1 MTMRYPQR
9 AYWAASQRAMTPAPE
24 SKPIGIVR
32 ADCLNKGVVVEWIS
46 HHGRWLSCEIL
57 GVCKADIVV
66 DHDHNTACLE
76 PRSSRTPTDSD
87 GPHLVYA
94 VFDEFQR
101 VTVDSRSRPK
111 RRLERFGSVD
121 NQRTSRNSC
130 VTIMV
135 DVLMVSLKI
144 ALPVL
149 YRLSM
154 FCHDRLDFYRNLHCG
169 RATLQDR
176 DAGIRLT
183 HPELWRSQHQIDV
196 PVGGTCSKNK
206 VDIVDDATSSSLF
219 MYLRAVSNQILNN
232 HFSENIRMLV

>member
-1 MTMRYPQR
+1 M
-9 AYWAASQRAMTPAPE
+9 
-24 SKPIGIVR
+24 
-32 ADCLNKGVVVEWIS
+32 EWIS
-46 HHGRWLSCEIL
+46 HHGWLSCEIL

-66 DHDHNTACLE
+66 DHDDNTACLE
-76 PRSSRTPTDSD
+76 PRSSRTPTDRD

-149 YRLSM
+149 YRL
-154 FCHDRLDFYRNLHCG
+154 
-169 RATLQDR
+169 
-176 DAGIRLT
+176 
-183 HPELWRSQHQIDV
+183 
-196 PVGGTCSKNK
+196 
-206 VDIVDDATSSSLF
+206 
-219 MYLRAVSNQILNN
+219 
-232 HFSENIRMLV
+232 